1 MKRAK
6 FTFFIS
12 CLCLFFAFNG
22 YAQEKNPS
30 LIIDQ
35 IFVHPGLICTKVV
48 LQSKAPPPLFPTY
61 YAKDSPATVVVE
73 LGQATVNANQPFP
86 LADNLIVLDI
96 LVEVD
101 KEGRSRLFLPL
112 ETKVPYRLY
121 THQNTLILELHKY
134 QNGRTTDFV
143 PGEVEKRLQTGVN
156 GSGYLKNLDINQT
169 DSAVEIKTKLS
180 DETVIDVF
188 ALNSPYRLVADL
200 YNVHD
205 ALRTTTFPIRE
216 NGVDKL
222 RVSQFRASNPC
233 PVTRMVF
240 DLDEPRPYILTRE
253 KGKLSIVFQ
262 DYETD
267 PAQEVQT
274 LPAEV
279 SEKIPKANG
288 EDSSVPSTDPK
299 DNKTIQDNVTGE
311 TPAENK
317 PKERQTAA
325 DSKPEDNGINSISDN
340 PSPPEPKEPSTG
352 SANPYAPQTIGP
364 TEEKYS
370 GELVDIK
377 IKDGDLRDVVLYL
390 GGEVGGL
397 NVVFDPG
404 FRGTVTC
411 NLVAVPWDQALDIL
425 LKNNK
430 MGRSIDGNILRVA
443 PMDVLT
449 QEKQAEKI
457 MVESKE
463 FTEPI
468 IIRRYP
474 LSYAKAEEV
483 QLLIENKLS
492 ERGEIIVDKRT
503 NTLVISD
510 IEDRITILEEL
521 ITAFDKATP
530 QVTIEARIVEAT
542 STFVRNLG
550 IQWGWRGISDPFYG
564 NQTSLQFPNKILVD
578 GSLIPQGVVTKG
590 IGGALGGYAINLPA
604 PAFSTAMGLSL
615 SNVLDTFGLDMALT
629 ALETSGNGK
638 VLSRP
643 TVTTQ
648 NNVQAE
654 IIQGKQIPVQTS
666 ANFTV
671 TTTFVN
677 AALELR
683 AKPQI
688 TEEGTI
694 IMYLEIRNNSPDFGN
709 LVNGIP
715 PITMQSAT
723 TTVMIPDGGT
733 TVIGGIYQTEDSVS
747 RDQVPF
753 LHKIPLLGSLF
764 KSSARTKTSRELLIF
779 ITPRIINK

>member
-6 FTFFIS
+6 LLGKIS
-12 CLCLFFAFNG
+12 CLCLLFALGGF
-22 YAQEKNPS
+22 AQSDNPS

-35 IFVHPGLICTKVV
+35 IFVHPGLTETKVV
-48 LQSKAPPPLFPTY
+48 LQSKAPLPLFPSY
-61 YAKDSPATVVVE
+61 YSGEQTPTIVLE
-73 LGQATVNANQPFP
+73 LGFTTVNANQPFP
-86 LADNLIVLDI
+86 LADNLIVQDI
-96 LVEVD
+96 IIEVE
-101 KEGRSRLFLPL
+101 KAGQSRLLLPL
-112 ETKVPYRLY
+112 TTKVPYRLY
-121 THQNTLILELHKY
+121 TSQNSLIVELHKY
-134 QNGRTTDFV
+134 ENGRAQDFV
-143 PGEVEKRLQTGVN
+143 PAEITKKLGEGQDLSST
-156 GSGYLKNLDINQT
+156 LKNIHVDLTEESID
-169 DSAVEIKTKLS
+169 VKTKLNVEIPV
-180 DETVIDVF
+180 DIF
-188 ALNSPYRLVADL
+188 ALENPYRLVADL
-200 YNVHD
+200 YNVKD
-205 ALRTTTFPIRE
+205 ASKKSVYPINRS
-216 NGVDKL
+216 GVKKL
-222 RVSQFRASNPC
+222 RVSQFRASDPC
-233 PVTRMVF
+233 PITRLVF
-240 DLDEPRPYILTRE
+240 DLEEPRSYDLTQD
-253 KGKLSIVFQ
+253 KGKLFITFPDSTNGSSAKAAEEKPVSDPPIQ
-262 DYETD
+262 EELNKNET
-267 PAQEVQT
+267 
-274 LPAEV
+274 
-279 SEKIPKANG
+279 SEESKTESNG
-288 EDSSVPSTDPK
+288 
-299 DNKTIQDNVTGE
+299 NKTNE
-311 TPAENK
+311 NSPMSTP
-317 PKERQTAA
+317 
-325 DSKPEDNGINSISDN
+325 
-340 PSPPEPKEPSTG
+340 PKEP
-352 SANPYAPQTIGP
+352 ANGDGPLFSPQTIGS

-370 GELVDIK
+370 GEPVDMK
-377 IKDGDLRDVVLYL
+377 FKDADLRDVVLYL

-397 NVVFDPG
+397 NVVFDPA
-404 FRGTVTC
+404 FKGTVTC

-430 MGRSIDGNILRVA
+430 MGRVIDGNVLRVA
-443 PMDVLT
+443 PIDVLA
-449 QEKQAEKI
+449 QEKASEKM

-468 IIRRYP
+468 LIRSYP
-474 LSYAKAEEV
+474 LSYAEAAEV

-510 IEDRITILEEL
+510 IEDRIEIIEQL
-521 ITAFDKATP
+521 ITSFDKPTP

-542 STFVRNLG
+542 SNFVRNLG

-564 NQTSLQFPNKILVD
+564 NQTSLQFPNKVLVD
-578 GSLIPQGVVTKG
+578 GSMIPQGLVTKG
-590 IGGALGGYAINLPA
+590 IGGPLGGYAINLPA
-604 PAFSTAMGLSL
+604 PAFSSAMGLSL
-615 SNVLDTFGLDMALT
+615 SNVLDTFGLDLALT
-629 ALETSGNGK
+629 ALETSGEGK

-654 IIQGKQIPVQTS
+654 IIQGQQIPVQTS

-733 TVIGGIYQTEDSVS
+733 TVIGGIYQTENSVT
-747 RDQVPF
+747 RDRVPF

-764 KSSARTKTSRELLIF
+764 RSSARTQSSRELLIF
-779 ITPRIINK
+779 ITPRIIQR